1 MAQFHLRFE
10 AEDLAPHV
18 MLVGNPQRAEQVSH
32 LLQGAR
38 LVNEYRYL
46 LVFTGMYE
54 GARLSVATTGM
65 GAPSTAIVVEELCNL
80 GARVLLRVGSA
91 GGIAPDVDAGD
102 IVVAAG
108 SVREDG
114 TSPQYLPL
122 SFPAVPDVD
131 LFQLT
136 MAAAREIVPGVKHG
150 VVISGDAF
158 YRNYDKQKMDLMMQS
173 GVQAIEME
181 SGCVFIVGQFRGVRT
196 SALFAIDGSVTKDA
210 IKPAGAEGLFKT
222 AEEQSIRIG
231 LSTLARASKA
241 GLLGL
246 R

>member
-10 AEDLAPHV
+10 AEDLAQYV

-54 GARLSVATTGM
+54 GERLSVATTGM

-102 IVVAAG
+102 IVVATG

-122 SFPAVPDVD
+122 SFPAVPDAE
-131 LFQLT
+131 LFELT
-136 MAAAREIVPGVKHG
+136 MGAARDLVPTAKHG
-150 VVISGDAF
+150 IVISGDAF
-158 YRNYDKQKMDLMMQS
+158 YRNYDKEKMSLMMQS
-173 GVQAIEME
+173 GVKAIEME
-181 SGCVFIVGQFRGVRT
+181 SSCVFIVGQFRGVRT

-222 AEEQSIRIG
+222 AEEQGIRIG
-231 LSTLARASKA
+231 LSALVRASKA
-241 GLLGL
+241 DL
-246 R
+246 

>member
-10 AEDLAPHV
+10 AEDVAPYV
-18 MLVGNPQRAEQVSH
+18 MLVGNPQRAEQVSK

-54 GARLSVATTGM
+54 GERLSVATTGM

-91 GGIAPDVDAGD
+91 GGVASDVDAGD
-102 IVVAAG
+102 LVIATG
-108 SVREDG
+108 SIRDDG

-122 SFPAVPDVD
+122 SFPAVPDAD
-131 LFQLT
+131 LLRVT
-136 MAAAREIVPGVKHG
+136 MEAARDVVPTVKHG

-158 YRNYDKQKMDLMMQS
+158 YRNYDKDKMSLMMQS
-173 GVQAIEME
+173 GVKAIEME
-181 SGCVFIVGQFRGVRT
+181 SGCLFIVGQFRGVRT
-196 SALFAIDGSVTKDA
+196 SALFAVDGSVTKDA
-210 IKPAGAEGLFKT
+210 IKPKSAEGLFKT

-231 LSTLARASKA
+231 LSTLVRASRA
-241 GLLGL
+241 RL
-246 R
+246 

>member
-1 MAQFHLRFE
+1 MAQFHLKFE

-18 MLVGNPQRAEQVSH
+18 MLVGNPQRAEQVSK

-54 GARLSVATTGM
+54 GERLSVATTGM

-91 GGIAPDVDAGD
+91 GGIASDVDAGD
-102 IVVAAG
+102 LVVATG
-108 SVREDG
+108 SVRDDG

-122 SFPAVPDVD
+122 SFPAVPDAD
-131 LFQLT
+131 LLRVT
-136 MAAAREIVPGVKHG
+136 MEAARDIVPTAKHG
-150 VVISGDAF
+150 VVISSDAF
-158 YRNYDKQKMDLMMQS
+158 YRNYDKNKMSLMMQS
-173 GVQAIEME
+173 GVKAIEME
-181 SGCVFIVGQFRGVRT
+181 SGCLFIVGQFRGVRT
-196 SALFAIDGSVTKDA
+196 SALFAVDGSVTKDA
-210 IKPAGAEGLFKT
+210 IKPESAEGLFKT

-231 LSTLARASKA
+231 LSALVRASKA
-241 GLLGL
+241 GL
-246 R
+246 

>member
-10 AEDLAPHV
+10 AKDLAQYV
-18 MLVGNPQRAEQVSH
+18 MLVGNPQRAEQVSR
-32 LLQGAR
+32 LLQDAR
-38 LVNEYRYL
+38 LVNDYRYL

-54 GARLSVATTGM
+54 GVRLSVATTGM
-65 GAPSTAIVVEELCNL
+65 GAPSTAIVLEELCNL

-102 IVVAAG
+102 LVVATG
-108 SVREDG
+108 SVRDDG

-122 SFPAVPDVD
+122 SFPAVPDSE
-131 LFQLT
+131 LYQLT
-136 MAAAREIVPGVKHG
+136 MEAAHEVAPAAKHG

-158 YRNYDKQKMDLMMQS
+158 YRNYDKEKMSLMMQS
-173 GVQAIEME
+173 GVKAIEME

-196 SALFAIDGSVTKDA
+196 AALFAIDGSVTKDA
-210 IKPAGAEGLFKT
+210 IKPAGAESLFKA

-231 LSTLARASKA
+231 LSTLVKAAKA
-241 GLLGL
+241 GL
-246 R
+246 